1 MSLKAVRL
9 TFKPYYTPKWEIM
22 IDEELL
28 EILACPEDKSPVQ
41 LADQSV
47 IDRLNER
54 IAQGN
59 LTNRGGQN
67 VEKQIDGGLV
77 RADGAY
83 LYPIDDGI
91 PIMLID
97 EAIPLA

>member
-9 TFKPYYTPKWEIM
+9 IFTSYYTPKWEIM

-28 EILACPEDKSPVQ
+28 EILACPEDKSPVR
-41 LADQSV
+41 LADQNV
-47 IDRLNER
+47 IDGLNER

-97 EAIPLA
+97 EAIPLT

>member
-1 MSLKAVRL
+1 LSLKAVRL
-9 TFKPYYTPKWEIM
+9 IFKPYYTPKRDIM

-41 LADQSV
+41 LADQSI
-47 IDRLNER
+47 IDGLNER
-54 IAQGN
+54 IAQGS

-97 EAIPLA
+97 EAIPLT

>member
-1 MSLKAVRL
+1 
-9 TFKPYYTPKWEIM
+9 M
-22 IDEELL
+22 IDKELL

-41 LADQSV
+41 LADQGV
-47 IDRLNER
+47 IAGLNER
-54 IAQGN
+54 IAQGDV
-59 LTNRGGQN
+59 TNRSGQK

-77 RADGAY
+77 RADGAF

-97 EAIPLA
+97 EAIPLS

>member
-1 MSLKAVRL
+1 
-9 TFKPYYTPKWEIM
+9 M

-28 EILACPEDKSPVQ
+28 EILACPEDKSSVQ

-47 IDRLNER
+47 IDGLNER

-59 LTNRGGQN
+59 LTNRGGQK

-77 RADGAY
+77 RTDGAY

-97 EAIPLA
+97 EAIPLT